1 MNILTK
7 DQVSNMKLLNDI
19 YIASIRADLE
29 NAEMD
34 GETLMK
40 VLEMT
45 CNLSILNAMVLTDIK
60 EINKSN
66 E

>member
-1 MNILTK
+1 MNTLTC
-7 DQVSNMKLLNDI
+7 DQVSNIKLMNDI
-19 YIASIRADLE
+19 YIASIHADLE

-45 CNLSILNAMVLTDIK
+45 CNITIINAMVLAEIK
-60 EINKSN
+60 EKLDN

>member
-1 MNILTK
+1 MNTLTC
-7 DQVSNMKLLNDI
+7 DQVSNIKLMNDI
-19 YIASIRADLE
+19 YIASIHADLE

-40 VLEMT
+40 VLEIT
-45 CNLSILNAMVLTDIK
+45 CNITIINAMVLAEIK
-60 EINKSN
+60 EKLDN

>member
-1 MNILTK
+1 MNTLTC
-7 DQVSNMKLLNDI
+7 DQVSNIKLMNDI
-19 YIASIRADLE
+19 YIASIHADLE

-45 CNLSILNAMVLTDIK
+45 CNITIINAMVLA
-60 EINKSN
+60 ENN
-66 E
+66 EKLDNE